1 MNHIYIPTSSAEDW
15 RKFLAEPDK
24 QWRSGYSAKELAE
37 CWENA
42 NGFPAEIQSMFS
54 KSENQVFSELEILL
68 AIPEHKVYFPDG
80 KRPSQNDLFVL
91 ARTKNGQLVSIM
103 VEGKVSEPFGET
115 LETWLKDATDG
126 KKKRL
131 KMLCDILGLQNE
143 PPLNIR
149 YQLFH
154 RTASAI
160 LEANRFNAKYAVM
173 LVHSFSPEHKWF
185 SDYQDFLGLFGVAS
199 KINELAK
206 LPESNGKQIFTGW
219 VVGQQKA
226 G

>member
-1 MNHIYIPTSSAEDW
+1 MNHIYIPTSSANDW

-37 CWENA
+37 CWEQA
-42 NGFPAEIQSMFS
+42 NGFPAELQSMFA
-54 KSENQVFSELEILL
+54 KSENQVFSKLELLL
-68 AIPEHKVYFPDG
+68 AIPEYQVDLTDG

-91 ARTKNGQLVSIM
+91 ARAKDGQLVSIM

-115 LETWLKDATDG
+115 LEIWLKDASEG

-131 KMLCDILGLQNE
+131 KILCDILGLKNE

-154 RTASAI
+154 RMASAI
-160 LEANRFNAKYAVM
+160 LEAKRFNAKYAVM
-173 LVHSFSPEHKWF
+173 VVHSFSSEHKWF
-185 SDYQDFLGLFGVAS
+185 SDYQDFLGLFGTSS
-199 KINELAK
+199 KINELVE
-206 LPESNGKQIFTGW
+206 LPESEGKRVFTGW